1 MIQDEEIVPE
11 ELNSTTRAAKIKI
24 GAELFR
30 LVVGRSEFVDEK
42 SDKEE
47 EEINVLVMNNCYFS
61 CSQKMLF

>member
-1 MIQDEEIVPE
+1 MIRDEEIVPE
-11 ELNSTTRAAKIKI
+11 ELNSTTRAEIKI

-30 LVVGRSEFVDEK
+30 LAVGRSEFVDEK

-47 EEINVLVMNNCYFS
+47 EEINVLVMNNCYFN

>member
-1 MIQDEEIVPE
+1 MIRDEEIVPE
-11 ELNSTTRAAKIKI
+11 ELNSTTWAEIKI

-30 LVVGRSEFVDEK
+30 LAVGRSEFVDEK

-47 EEINVLVMNNCYFS
+47 EEINVLVMNNCYFN